1 MKKIV
6 VLLSFVGLLSAC
18 STDDACSGSVHVK
31 MRNKTGLDG
40 CGWVLQLNDNSYLEA
55 QNLNEFEIEFVEG
68 KDLHVKYEEVDGV
81 SICMVGKIVKITCLT
96 ED

>member
-1 MKKIV
+1 MKK
-6 VLLSFVGLLSAC
+6 LLLLFSLVALVASC
-18 STDDACSGSVHVK
+18 STHDACSGSVHVK
-31 MRNKTGLDG
+31 MRNLTGLDG

-68 KDLHVKYEEVDGV
+68 KELHVKYEEVDGG

>member
-1 MKKIV
+1 MKN
-6 VLLSFVGLLSAC
+6 LLILFSFVGLVYAC
-18 STDDACSGSVHVK
+18 STNDACSGSVHVK

-68 KDLHVKYEEVDGV
+68 KDLHVKYEEVDGG
-81 SICMVGKIVKITCLT
+81 SICMVGKIVKITCLS

>member
-1 MKKIV
+1 MKK
-6 VLLSFVGLLSAC
+6 LLILFSFVGLISAC
-18 STDDACSGSVHVK
+18 STDHACSGSVHVK

-68 KDLHVKYEEVDGV
+68 KDLHVKYEEVDGG
-81 SICMVGKIVKITCLT
+81 SICMVGKIVKITCLS

>member
-1 MKKIV
+1 MKN
-6 VLLSFVGLLSAC
+6 LLILFSFVGLVSAC
-18 STDDACSGSVHVK
+18 STNDACSGSVHVK

-68 KDLHVKYEEVDGV
+68 KDLHVKYEEVDGG
-81 SICMVGKIVKITCLT
+81 SICMDGKIVKITCLS